1 MLATGASLP
10 RVTAL
15 QGLSALDPLSM
26 RRTVPSRAEERS
38 MDLRHQARQRFIN
51 DVAFGGAGDA
61 ETLLLLCECGRADC
75 HDFVTVPRAAF
86 TDVFSN
92 PSPRVLTAHCVPT
105 VEADS
110 ASRPASNAP
119 E

>member
-1 MLATGASLP
+1 MQPDGRSLP
-10 RVTAL
+10 RVTVLHRIERGRA
-15 QGLSALDPLSM
+15 AVDEKD
-26 RRTVPSRAEERS
+26 VPSPAEERS

-61 ETLLLLCECGRADC
+61 ETLLLLCECGRSDC
-75 HDFVTVPRAAF
+75 HDFVPVPRVAF
-86 TDVFSN
+86 ADVFSN

-105 VEADS
+105 AEADS
-110 ASRPASNAP
+110 ASRPAPSAS